1 MGSLGAP
8 VTPEQ
13 ADFGERR
20 EVCGERRMEFDAEKF
35 GRWSEGATDQEDYN
49 HWNSAEDLERLNW
62 NQNSDCA
69 VPGPSKSFPLDSVN
83 ANGEGE
89 KRIAVADFKGKFLV
103 IIFFKNNDSKEFL
116 KAFSD
121 LADLFRGN
129 KIELI
134 ACSRDSCST
143 TASWLKTSWSGSC
156 KIPVCSDPKG
166 AFTSQ
171 YDLWDDDGFCRDG
184 LVIIDDA
191 GMVRQAMTSS
201 LEPKDTAKSV
211 LEVIGLLR
219 KNKVDARDLQPTGSK
234 NTSSSGRALSPVTI
248 DRDQLEAGWDV
259 STDPEL
265 QKVLNKARMLAKAKP
280 VKIQQVNKT
289 PQFNLTAD
297 EIRKNL
303 KNPTRGAP
311 VRWCSATLHRNLTG
325 FGKSGEMLKEEK
337 VKLENLVKKVMGVAY
352 MPEDLTGKYTSLSTM
367 NQREQTQFLE
377 SDIFSMSGD
386 SWMKEPGS
394 MEWST
399 GKGVFINNY
408 SNFILWVGL
417 DDQLRFVSL
426 AKGTDLKYVLLRL
439 QKAVSR
445 IGEALKMVFSTKSC
459 NERGFTNNNG
469 SFTHSRRG
477 VYGTGFETTFT
488 IDLPGFGKAEKSE
501 LEKAAN
507 ELFLDIVKGRSG
519 NLYTVSIRQ
528 SIEDT
533 EEEIVKR
540 SVEGLD
546 NLYMLDRNL
555 QTKLGIKV
563 DQTGRSL

>member
-1 MGSLGAP
+1 M
-8 VTPEQ
+8 Q
-13 ADFGERR
+13 
-20 EVCGERRMEFDAEKF
+20 
-35 GRWSEGATDQEDYN
+35 
-49 HWNSAEDLERLNW
+49 
-62 NQNSDCA
+62 
-69 VPGPSKSFPLDSVN
+69 
-83 ANGEGE
+83 
-89 KRIAVADFKGKFLV
+89 
-103 IIFFKNNDSKEFL
+103 
-116 KAFSD
+116 
-121 LADLFRGN
+121 
-129 KIELI
+129 LI

-184 LVIIDDA
+184 LVIIDDT

-234 NTSSSGRALSPVTI
+234 NTSSSSGRALSPVTI

-280 VKIQQVNKT
+280 VKIQQVSKT

-408 SNFILWVGL
+408 SNFILWVRASSLAKNDHKILWSFKVGL

-445 IGEALKMVFSTKSC
+445 IEEALKVMLAKVLNKNPVLLF
-459 NERGFTNNNG
+459 GFLNASKRKNLEENN
-469 SFTHSRRG
+469 FP
-477 VYGTGFETTFT
+477 VMKIIF
-488 IDLPGFGKAEKSE
+488 
-501 LEKAAN
+501 
-507 ELFLDIVKGRSG
+507 V
-519 NLYTVSIRQ
+519 
-528 SIEDT
+528 
-533 EEEIVKR
+533 
-540 SVEGLD
+540 
-546 NLYMLDRNL
+546 
-555 QTKLGIKV
+555 
-563 DQTGRSL
+563 

>member
-1 MGSLGAP
+1 
-8 VTPEQ
+8 
-13 ADFGERR
+13 
-20 EVCGERRMEFDAEKF
+20 MEFDEKF
-35 GRWSEGATDQEDYN
+35 GEWKEGATDQDDYR
-49 HWNSAEDLERLNW
+49 HWNDAEDLERLNW

-69 VPGPSKSFPLDSVN
+69 IPGPSKSCPLDSVN

-143 TASWLKTSWSGSC
+143 TSSWLKSSWSGSC

-184 LVIIDDA
+184 LVIIDDT

-280 VKIQQVNKT
+280 VKIQQVSKT

-445 IGEALKMVFSTKSC
+445 IEEALKSC
-459 NERGFTNNNG
+459 NQRGFTNDNG
-469 SFTHSRRG
+469 NFVHSKKG

-501 LEKAAN
+501 LERAAN
-507 ELFLDIVKGRSG
+507 ELFLDVVKGRSG

-533 EEEIVKR
+533 EEEIVTR
-540 SVEGLD
+540 SVEALD
-546 NLYMLDRNL
+546 NLYAMDKNL
-555 QTKLGIKV
+555 QAKFGIKTS
-563 DQTGRSL
+563 QTGRSL

>member
-1 MGSLGAP
+1 VRFPGR
-8 VTPEQ
+8 V
-13 ADFGERR
+13 
-20 EVCGERRMEFDAEKF
+20 MEFNEKF
-35 GRWSEGATDQEDYN
+35 GEWVEDAKDQDDYH
-49 HWNSAEDLERLNW
+49 HWNNAEDLERLNW

-69 VPGPSKSFPLDSVN
+69 VPGPSKSSPLDSVN

-134 ACSRDSCST
+134 ACSRDSCSST
-143 TASWLKTSWSGSC
+143 SSWLKSSWSGSC
-156 KIPVCSDPKG
+156 KIPICSDPQG

-171 YDLWDDDGFCRDG
+171 YDLWDDNGFCRDG
-184 LVIIDDA
+184 LVLIDET

-201 LEPKDTAKSV
+201 LEPMDTAKSI
-211 LEVIGLLR
+211 LDVIGLLR
-219 KNKVDARDLQPTGSK
+219 KHKVDARDLQPK
-234 NTSSSGRALSPVTI
+234 NTSSGGRACSPVTL
-248 DRDQLEAGWDV
+248 DRGQMEASWDV

-265 QKVLNKARMLAKAKP
+265 QKVLNKARMLGQAKP
-280 VKIQQVNKT
+280 VKIQQVSRT

-297 EIRKNL
+297 QIRKNL
-303 KNPTRGAP
+303 KNPVRGAP

-325 FGKSGEMLKEEK
+325 FGKSGDMMKDQK
-337 VKLENLVKKVMGVAY
+337 VKLENLIKKVMGVAY
-352 MPEDLTGKYTSLSTM
+352 MPEDLTGKYTCLSTM
-367 NQREQTQFLE
+367 NQREQTTFLE

-394 MEWST
+394 VEWAA
-399 GKGVFINNY
+399 GKGVFVNNY
-408 SNFILWVGL
+408 SNFILWVGM

-445 IGEALKMVFSTKSC
+445 IEEALKSC

-469 SFTHSRRG
+469 SFTHSKRG

-488 IDLPGFGKAEKSE
+488 IDLPGFGKAEKTE

-507 ELFLDIVKGRSG
+507 ELFLDIAKGRSG

-528 SIEDT
+528 SIDDN

-540 SVEGLD
+540 SVESLD

-555 QTKLGIKV
+555 QVKLGIKV
-563 DQTGRSL
+563 DQSGRSL

>member
-1 MGSLGAP
+1 M
-8 VTPEQ
+8 Q
-13 ADFGERR
+13 
-20 EVCGERRMEFDAEKF
+20 
-35 GRWSEGATDQEDYN
+35 
-49 HWNSAEDLERLNW
+49 
-62 NQNSDCA
+62 
-69 VPGPSKSFPLDSVN
+69 
-83 ANGEGE
+83 
-89 KRIAVADFKGKFLV
+89 
-103 IIFFKNNDSKEFL
+103 
-116 KAFSD
+116 
-121 LADLFRGN
+121 
-129 KIELI
+129 LI

-184 LVIIDDA
+184 LVIIDDT

-234 NTSSSGRALSPVTI
+234 STSSSGRALSPVTI

-280 VKIQQVNKT
+280 VKIQQVSKT

-408 SNFILWVGL
+408 SNFILWVRASSLAKNDHKILWSFKVGL

-445 IGEALKMVFSTKSC
+445 IEEALKVMPAKVFNK
-459 NERGFTNNNG
+459 NPVLLFGFLNASKRKN
-469 SFTHSRRG
+469 
-477 VYGTGFETTFT
+477 
-488 IDLPGFGKAEKSE
+488 
-501 LEKAAN
+501 LEEN
-507 ELFLDIVKGRSG
+507 DFP
-519 NLYTVSIRQ
+519 
-528 SIEDT
+528 
-533 EEEIVKR
+533 
-540 SVEGLD
+540 
-546 NLYMLDRNL
+546 
-555 QTKLGIKV
+555 
-563 DQTGRSL
+563 SLKIIFV

>member
-1 MGSLGAP
+1 M
-8 VTPEQ
+8 
-13 ADFGERR
+13 
-20 EVCGERRMEFDAEKF
+20 
-35 GRWSEGATDQEDYN
+35 
-49 HWNSAEDLERLNW
+49 
-62 NQNSDCA
+62 
-69 VPGPSKSFPLDSVN
+69 
-83 ANGEGE
+83 
-89 KRIAVADFKGKFLV
+89 
-103 IIFFKNNDSKEFL
+103 
-116 KAFSD
+116 
-121 LADLFRGN
+121 
-129 KIELI
+129 
-134 ACSRDSCST
+134 
-143 TASWLKTSWSGSC
+143 
-156 KIPVCSDPKG
+156 CSDPKG

-184 LVIIDDA
+184 LVIIDDT

-219 KNKVDARDLQPTGSK
+219 KNKVDARDLQPTASK
-234 NTSSSGRALSPVTI
+234 STSSSSGRALSPVTI

-280 VKIQQVNKT
+280 VKIQQVSKT
-289 PQFNLTAD
+289 PQFNMTAD

-408 SNFILWVGL
+408 SNFILWVRASSLARNDHKIFWSFKVGL

-445 IGEALKMVFSTKSC
+445 IEEALKVMLAKVLNKNPVLLF
-459 NERGFTNNNG
+459 GFLNA
-469 SFTHSRRG
+469 SKR
-477 VYGTGFETTFT
+477 
-488 IDLPGFGKAEKSE
+488 K
-501 LEKAAN
+501 
-507 ELFLDIVKGRSG
+507 
-519 NLYTVSIRQ
+519 NL
-528 SIEDT
+528 
-533 EEEIVKR
+533 EEIFFPVMKIIF
-540 SVEGLD
+540 V
-546 NLYMLDRNL
+546 
-555 QTKLGIKV
+555 
-563 DQTGRSL
+563 